1 MEKLIHHSL
10 YTLLES
16 SQVLHHSQFGFR
28 HKHSTT
34 LLLATVVDDW
44 ARSLDSHQS
53 VHSIFIDFAKAFDS
67 VPHKRLLC
75 KLEAYGVSG
84 TLLNW
89 FKAFLCDRRQRV
101 VINGT
106 ASDWAPVLSGVPQGS
121 ILGPLLFI
129 LYINDLPNNLQCNIK
144 MFADDV
150 AVYKSI
156 VTRED
161 CDMLQ
166 HDLSSISLWCQ
177 DWQMNLQPP
186 KCEALCISNK
196 KNLIYYNYHLCN
208 NSLSWCTS
216 TRYLGVIIDSKLNWN
231 SHCDFITAKS
241 FRVLGVLKR
250 YMSNCSML
258 SKKRALILPILEYAI
273 PSWSAY
279 TKRNINC
286 IELVQSK
293 GARWVCGSK
302 YVPSLHTWT
311 VSSAKC
317 CDQLHW
323 CPLSVRRQYLGLLF
337 LFKIIH
343 CMIDVKF
350 DEYFVFSDSRTR
362 SHRLSIRCKSS
373 CVSSYRNSFF
383 VNIIFF
389 GIGLLTLY

>member
-1 MEKLIHHSL
+1 
-10 YTLLES
+10 
-16 SQVLHHSQFGFR
+16 
-28 HKHSTT
+28 
-34 LLLATVVDDW
+34 
-44 ARSLDSHQS
+44 
-53 VHSIFIDFAKAFDS
+53 
-67 VPHKRLLC
+67 
-75 KLEAYGVSG
+75 
-84 TLLNW
+84 
-89 FKAFLCDRRQRV
+89 
-101 VINGT
+101 
-106 ASDWAPVLSGVPQGS
+106 
-121 ILGPLLFI
+121 
-129 LYINDLPNNLQCNIK
+129 
-144 MFADDV
+144 
-150 AVYKSI
+150 
-156 VTRED
+156 
-161 CDMLQ
+161 
-166 HDLSSISLWCQ
+166 
-177 DWQMNLQPP
+177 MNLQPP

-208 NSLSWCTS
+208 NSLRWFTS

-258 SKKRALILPILEYAI
+258 SKKRVFRALILPILEYAI

-279 TKRNINC
+279 TKRNINR

-302 YVPSLHTWT
+302 YVPSLHTWS

-343 CMIDVKF
+343 CMIDMKF

-389 GIGLLTLY
+389 GIGLLILY

>member
-1 MEKLIHHSL
+1 MLEKLIHRSL

-28 HKHSTT
+28 HKHSTV

-53 VHSIFIDFAKAFDS
+53 VHSIFIDFAEAFDS

-129 LYINDLPNNLQCNIK
+129 LYINDLLNNLQCNIK
-144 MFADDV
+144 IFADDV

-156 VTRED
+156 ITRED

-208 NSLSWCTS
+208 NSLHWCTS

-241 FRVLGVLKR
+241 SEF
-250 YMSNCSML
+250 
-258 SKKRALILPILEYAI
+258 
-273 PSWSAY
+273 
-279 TKRNINC
+279 
-286 IELVQSK
+286 
-293 GARWVCGSK
+293 WV
-302 YVPSLHTWT
+302 
-311 VSSAKC
+311 
-317 CDQLHW
+317 
-323 CPLSVRRQYLGLLF
+323 F
-337 LFKIIH
+337 
-343 CMIDVKF
+343 
-350 DEYFVFSDSRTR
+350 
-362 SHRLSIRCKSS
+362 
-373 CVSSYRNSFF
+373 
-383 VNIIFF
+383 
-389 GIGLLTLY
+389 